1 MTDVEKLKVALK
13 ALEDIIREDGQGADL
28 SPPGPCYGIAKKAL
42 DEINRKP
49 TKEEILSAL
58 RKPHTYPNTRLYP
71 GPSPRDFSQGKKVTR
86 GLKK

>member
-13 ALEDIIREDGQGADL
+13 ALEDIIAKDGWGCDL

-58 RKPHTYPNTRLYP
+58 RKPRTYPNTRLY
-71 GPSPRDFSQGKKVTR
+71 GSRRERSSQEWSKR
-86 GLKK
+86 R